1 MQKEELDIPS
11 FRSKEM
17 YLNCDN
23 KPSKKDEFKKIKRRK
38 KMISIENLDDDN
50 LFKRSD
56 KGSSSLNNLEK
67 FEEQKEP
74 DNRDVSND
82 TITED
87 GEIYTEKSDW

>member
-1 MQKEELDIPS
+1 MDCVNEP
-11 FRSKEM
+11 F
-17 YLNCDN
+17 
-23 KPSKKDEFKKIKRRK
+23 KKDEFKKIKKRK
-38 KMISIENLDDDN
+38 FMISLENLDDDN
-50 LFKRSD
+50 LFKRSG

-87 GEIYTEKSDW
+87 GEIYAEKSDC